1 MIEKEIAAT
10 SARQEKVDHKLK
22 ERIGKLN
29 WDIVWKLLKYSPEE
43 TLFWTEEV
51 ENELG
56 RWEEEKRTLSEIK
69 SKLEQAHS
77 QTSKPAR
84 LADKCLRLRE
94 ERIGQDKVTDLVEE
108 SLVMEL
114 NNVKIWQMRIKT
126 AVEQIEFQEKENH
139 DTVRTLMRD
148 LGTKVKL
155 LFRGVL
161 GITIEVRRGQCR

>member
-1 MIEKEIAAT
+1 MSDTYISSADIIFQKSAKKRAEAAKMIEKEIAAT

-22 ERIGKLN
+22 ERIGELDQKMCLE
-29 WDIVWKLLKYSPEE
+29 IMSCSPEE

-51 ENELG
+51 ETELG

-126 AVEQIEFQEKENH
+126 AIEQVGEQDEAA
-139 DTVRTLMRD
+139 D
-148 LGTKVKL
+148 
-155 LFRGVL
+155 
-161 GITIEVRRGQCR
+161 